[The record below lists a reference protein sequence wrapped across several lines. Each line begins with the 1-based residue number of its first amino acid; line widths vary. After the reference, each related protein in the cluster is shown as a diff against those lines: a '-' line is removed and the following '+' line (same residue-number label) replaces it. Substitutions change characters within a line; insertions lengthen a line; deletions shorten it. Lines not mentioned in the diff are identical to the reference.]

1 MKRCLLNCGLNPRRT
16 SKQRTIMCS
25 LGVQLVV
32 AACGASLAA
41 EDWIKFADESYR
53 IVADASGESEIDD
66 APCGDTG
73 MCQFAICS
81 ENCSAAC
88 ACERDIAFA
97 DLDGD
102 GDIDMVM
109 VRKVPFSNQTGKGV
123 RINCF
128 DIDRT
133 SGRLAAWDDRHVS
146 RSRGLSTTS

>member
-1 MKRCLLNCGLNPRRT
+1 MKRSMQNCIMNLPYT
-16 SKQRTIMCS
+16 SKRRGIMCT

-88 ACERDIAFA
+88 ACERDNAFA

-102 GDIDMVM
+102 GDIDMVI
-109 VRKVPFSNQTGKGV
+109 VRKLPFSNPGG
-123 RINCF
+123 
-128 DIDRT
+128 
-133 SGRLAAWDDRHVS
+133 
-146 RSRGLSTTS
+146 